1 MTTNTPEIRLFV
13 SCHKA
18 FSVPRNTLL
27 HPLHVGAALSADFFQ
42 EFLRDDSGE
51 NISALNRRYCELTGQ
66 YWVWKNVEADYC
78 GFFHYRRYLYPDTAA
93 RRPYIIRTAPTE
105 KELERL
111 GFQDFPQLIG
121 QYDLIAPMGED
132 MHVSVREHYA
142 SAPFHHVKDLALTE
156 QIIRELYPAYVPA
169 MERYL
174 SGSVCYFGNIFIMSR
189 PVFDDYC
196 RWLFDVLAEFD
207 RRADVTGYGPQE
219 LRVDGYLAERLFG
232 IYYTHRRDELRTLE
246 LPRVHFDCFGGTA
259 AERRRTRLLYHLLPP
274 GSKRRAW
281 VKHAGRQGRMMER
294 EIAVSVIM
302 LAYNQEAY
310 IAQAIESVLAQ
321 QTGFRYE
328 LLIGDDASPD
338 GTGEIAED
346 YARRYPDRIRVFRR
360 PENLGASRNAYELL
374 CQAQG
379 RYLAFCE
386 GDDYWTAPDKLA
398 VQYAFL
404 EEHPDLIG
412 CHPPLRG
419 GG

>member
-1 MTTNTPEIRLFV
+1 
-13 SCHKA
+13 
-18 FSVPRNTLL
+18 
-27 HPLHVGAALSADFFQ
+27 
-42 EFLRDDSGE
+42 
-51 NISALNRRYCELTGQ
+51 
-66 YWVWKNVEADYC
+66 
-78 GFFHYRRYLYPDTAA
+78 
-93 RRPYIIRTAPTE
+93 
-105 KELERL
+105 
-111 GFQDFPQLIG
+111 
-121 QYDLIAPMGED
+121 
-132 MHVSVREHYA
+132 
-142 SAPFHHVKDLALTE
+142 
-156 QIIRELYPAYVPA
+156 
-169 MERYL
+169 
-174 SGSVCYFGNIFIMSR
+174 
-189 PVFDDYC
+189 
-196 RWLFDVLAEFD
+196 
-207 RRADVTGYGPQE
+207 
-219 LRVDGYLAERLFG
+219 
-232 IYYTHRRDELRTLE
+232 
-246 LPRVHFDCFGGTA
+246 
-259 AERRRTRLLYHLLPP
+259 
-274 GSKRRAW
+274 
-281 VKHAGRQGRMMER
+281 MMER

-412 CHPPLRG
+412 CTHRCVVVDEHGDPLPKQRISWVREKPRFTLRDFQG
-419 GG
+419 IYLPGQTATIMKRNIFWIRTAICHFYMRRTGTFQTGRPRCCI